1 MEKIN
6 EIIAAVDTSAMAD
19 EVLKRAI
26 AVSREHNAD
35 LTVVHAI
42 EVPFMEFPF
51 LESIDEDAVKEKLEA
66 RVGNLGGASEL
77 TYRVLVKRGAPSEV
91 VTFESER
98 IGADL
103 IVLGSHG
110 KENIES
116 SYFGSTIR
124 KIIQKTHVPALVVKN
139 RADRA
144 YSRMIA
150 PTNLTEYSEK
160 SILFAKSLFAEA
172 SMTYLHAY
180 ETISEVQA
188 EFYRINAEEIEHLQ
202 NKMASYAKIEME
214 KFMERVGS
222 AKTLLI
228 EKTASV
234 NEDLLEAIREEK
246 PDLVVLGSKGVESLN
261 SFIFG
266 STATYISQNTPT
278 DVLVYVPEA

>member
-1 MEKIN
+1 LGKIN

-26 AVSREHNAD
+26 AISGEHNAD
-35 LTVVHAI
+35 LTVIHAI
-42 EVPFMEFPF
+42 EVPFVEFPF
-51 LESIDEDAVKEKLEA
+51 LETIDEEAVKEKMEA
-66 RVGNLGGASEL
+66 KVDMLRGESEVA
-77 TYRVLVKRGAPSEV
+77 YRVLVKRGAPSEV

-110 KENIES
+110 KEEIGS
-116 SYFGSTIR
+116 RYFGSTIR
-124 KIIQKTHVPALVVKN
+124 KIIQKTHTPVLVVKN
-139 RADRA
+139 RAEKA
-144 YSRMIA
+144 YGSMIA
-150 PTNLTEYSEK
+150 PTNLTGYSEK
-160 SILFAKSLFAEA
+160 SILFAKELFAEA
-172 SMTYLHAY
+172 SVKYLYAY
-180 ETISEVQA
+180 ESISEVQA
-188 EFYRINAEEIEHLQ
+188 EFYRISEDEMEHLQ

-222 AKTLLI
+222 GETLLI

-234 NEDLLEAIREEK
+234 NEDLLESIREENA
-246 PDLVVLGSKGVESLN
+246 DLVVLGSKGVDNLN

-278 DVLVYVPEA
+278 DVLVYVPEV

>member
-1 MEKIN
+1 MGKIN
-6 EIIAAVDTSAMAD
+6 EIIAAVDASAMAD

-26 AVSREHNAD
+26 AISGEHNAD
-35 LTVVHAI
+35 LTVIHAI
-42 EVPFMEFPF
+42 EVPFVEFPF
-51 LESIDEDAVKEKLEA
+51 LESIDEDAVREKLEA
-66 RVGNLGGASEL
+66 KVDKLRGDSEVAC
-77 TYRVLVKRGAPSEV
+77 RVLVKRGAPSEV

-110 KENIES
+110 KEKIES

-144 YSRMIA
+144 YSRIIA

-160 SILFAKSLFAEA
+160 SILFAKELFAE
-172 SMTYLHAY
+172 STVKYLYAY

-188 EFYRINAEEIEHLQ
+188 EFYRISEEEMEHLQ
-202 NKMASYAKIEME
+202 NKMASYAKIETE

-222 AKTLLI
+222 GETLLI

-234 NEDLLEAIREEK
+234 NEDLLEAVREER
-246 PDLVVLGSKGVESLN
+246 PDLVVLGSKGVDNLN

-266 STATYISQNTPT
+266 STAAYISQNTPT
-278 DVLVYVPEA
+278 DVLVYVPQV